1 MEFDDAV
8 VRLWLLRGVSSIF
21 ILNFNPPSRHRDDMT
36 IIRHYRVDTINNTLN
51 EYLFGSCYFS
61 SFLGQL
67 IDQLA
72 AQYNRVDSL
81 YTLVF
86 DYSFRI
92 KIFRK
97 RPEVQQELYTNMLV

>member
-51 EYLFGSCYFS
+51 DCCIHIQ
-61 SFLGQL
+61 GQL

-72 AQYNRVDSL
+72 AQYNRLDSL
-81 YTLVF
+81 DTLVF

-92 KIFRK
+92 KTFRK
-97 RPEVQQELYTNMLV
+97 HPEVQQELYTNMLV